1 MASENGLVNLIL
13 ASEDFTAEEFVRYHR
28 FMGYEE
34 NIIKKLMAHGPV
46 LLKGGR
52 GTGKSALLRE
62 ADRRLNENS
71 GSSNAL
77 GIYLSLRHLP
87 LLRTRGKQ
95 YENELLRILIDKISK
110 VSIEK
115 FSFIFEATPEVYEV
129 HKELARLSEYIGK
142 RIVLFFDDAAHI
154 GREAALEEFFDV
166 FRTLSSSNVSCKAA
180 IYPGVTRFGNR
191 FDIYNDANVVEI
203 SRREDQEDFDE
214 FFYSIMQTR
223 FPNELQERTFSK
235 ELNVREVASFFGQ
248 AVVGNV
254 RSYVKACSILFNTEK
269 TIGFPTLSEA
279 MLELSSDYYWPMIEE
294 VRLKIGIYE
303 ALIEPSQELATTIYQ
318 ICGAKSA
325 TSCIIHR
332 NLVNKMDKALEILEY
347 TGFIARRE
355 VSRGMKSGGRGTRF
369 VLNLCNLLEVI
380 SGSRLTKDLF
390 DQWSN
395 RDGEDIQFSQTSSVF
410 SNIKWPEIPEDKMLS
425 ILELPI
431 EKLKKSSVFPYGIT
445 DNKLEILKEQGYI
458 TVGKLAE
465 ASDDELLNIDGI
477 GDKTVE
483 RFKSVLGQAIWM

>member
-1 MASENGLVNLIL
+1 MAQENGLVNLIL
-13 ASEDFTAEEFVRYHR
+13 ASEDFSAEEFIQYHH
-28 FMGYEE
+28 FMSYEE

-62 ADRRLNENS
+62 ADRRLNETTS
-71 GSSNAL
+71 RSSAI

-95 YENELLRILIDKISK
+95 YEVELLRILIDKISK
-110 VSIEK
+110 ESFEK
-115 FSFIFEATPEVYEV
+115 YGFFFTSEPEVYEV
-129 HKELARLSEYIGK
+129 HKELVRLSEHVGK
-142 RIVLFFDDAAHI
+142 RVVLFFDDAAHI

-191 FDIYNDANVVEI
+191 FDIYNDATVVEI

-214 FFYSIMQTR
+214 FFYMVMQSR
-223 FPNELQERTFSK
+223 FSDFSK
-235 ELNVREVASFFGQ
+235 KNFSINIKEVASFLGQ
-248 AVVGNV
+248 SVVGNV

-269 TIGFPTLSEA
+269 TIGFPTLSEV
-279 MLELSSDYYWPMIEE
+279 MLELSRDYYWPMIDE

-303 ALIEPSQELATTIYQ
+303 ALIEPSENLAEMLYQ
-318 ICGAKSA
+318 TCGQKGV

-332 NLVNKMDKALEILEY
+332 NIVNKLDKALEILEY

-369 VLNLCNLLEVI
+369 ALNLCNLLEVV
-380 SGSRLTKDLF
+380 SGTRLTKELF
-390 DQWSN
+390 DQW
-395 RDGEDIQFSQTSSVF
+395 RKREGEDIQFSQNSVLTS
-410 SNIKWPEIPEDKMLS
+410 IEWPEIPEDKNLS

-431 EKLKKSSVFPYGIT
+431 EKLKKSEMFPYGIT
-445 DNKLEILKEQGYI
+445 DNKLEILKEQGYD

-465 ASDDELLNIDGI
+465 ASDEEILKIDGI
-477 GDKTVE
+477 GEKSLD